1 MCCLPQ
7 LTSLV
12 PPKIFIVLPIHKL
25 LRALTP
31 NLRKMTSSLFQSLIP
46 VQNLWVKCSFFLS
59 GPHVALHSTDLQ
71 LSALNKGTNIQGRK
85 ELRYLHIPCSSQCK
99 DLTYMIFKL
108 SILSCSSW
116 YLGLCLVP
124 SSYLTG
130 YCQFKAFI

>member
-46 VQNLWVKCSFFLS
+46 VQNLWVKCSFFYQVHMWPYIVQTYSYL
-59 GPHVALHSTDLQ
+59 PLTKELTY
-71 LSALNKGTNIQGRK
+71 KGRK